1 MTTQQYC
8 TGGCAPAAR
17 LAGRRSPY
25 GSVRGGAT
33 PLLLALLKFMWV
45 RNWLKGLQEA
55 QPVLFRVFRWVCL

>member
-17 LAGRRSPY
+17 LAGRRSPH

-33 PLLLALLKFMWV
+33 PLLLPIVPADWGDTTAAVARLGC
-45 RNWLKGLQEA
+45 RARRG
-55 QPVLFRVFRWVCL
+55 